1 MTARSPSA
9 EAAHHS
15 KRHDVEA
22 LRALAVVLVLLLHAF
37 PTVLPGG
44 FVGVDVFFVISGF
57 LIITQIV
64 NERAESGRV
73 ALRRFYV
80 RRAWRLLPLAYFV
93 LLVTLVATA
102 AWVPETVWRST
113 AKEAVASGLYVQNW
127 LLVAQSVDYTAAD
140 TGASAVQH
148 YWSLSIEEQFYVAIP
163 LLIVV
168 GTLGVQR
175 SRVRKIAVWG
185 LACITAL
192 SLGFS
197 IGWAPAVDGQA
208 YFSTLTRVWEF
219 GLGGLLGVAGWRLRG
234 AIGSAGVVVGIALIV
249 ASARLIDGVQGFP
262 GAMALIPVG
271 GALLVLAGGTQ
282 ATDFVKKMLGLSV
295 VQRLGGVSYGLY
307 LWHWPVLV
315 ILPFALGQEASAW
328 TSTLALV
335 IAVALAVA
343 SRPFEERLR
352 SLGRRPAGAWKAAVA
367 GGVVGVLSVTFGG
380 YALINQI
387 PSSTDT
393 TKDVTVAQDDLGS
406 CFGAAALVNLDDCKE
421 GSSSKVVPD
430 PSTVSSNNP
439 EERCKEGVGGRE
451 VRTCTFGPEGGTDVA
466 LVGDSHAQRLLPALK
481 SLAEK
486 HNWRLTTY
494 LKGSCPFSA
503 VAPVKYQSSCVEWNA
518 SVMERLKKNRPQYL
532 LSMSSAGLSYQKEA
546 GETDAQAGARGA
558 AEHFKTLEAAGVQ
571 VVPVV
576 DNPQPGFAR
585 IDPPACVLQKGAG
598 ECTFEAKAALRP
610 DSAREAA
617 QLAGDVPVL
626 DLTDLFCRDGQC
638 PSVVGGVLVYRD
650 GQHVIDV
657 YAESMSPYIYQRL
670 VEAEG
675 GLQ

>member
-1 MTARSPSA
+1 MRARLPRA
-9 EAAHHS
+9 KDAHHS

-22 LRALAVVLVLLLHAF
+22 LRALAVVLVVVLHAF
-37 PTVLPGG
+37 PTALPGG

-57 LIITQIV
+57 LIITQLV
-64 NERAESGRV
+64 NERAESGGV

-93 LLVTLVATA
+93 LLATLVATA
-102 AWVPETVWRST
+102 IWVPESVWRST
-113 AKEAVASGLYVQNW
+113 AQEIVASALYVQNW
-127 LLVAQSVDYTAAD
+127 LLVAQSLDYTAAD

-148 YWSLSIEEQFYVAIP
+148 YWSLSIEEQFYVAVP

-175 SRVRKIAVWG
+175 SRVRKIALWG

-197 IGWAPAVDGQA
+197 VGWVPAVDGQA

-219 GLGGLLGVAGWRLRG
+219 GLGGLLGVAGWQLRG
-234 AIGSAGVVVGIALIV
+234 AMGSVAVVVGLAVIV
-249 ASARLIDGVQGFP
+249 ASARLIEGVERFP
-262 GAMALIPVG
+262 GATAVVPVV
-271 GALLVLAGGTQ
+271 GALLVLVGGPH
-282 ATDFVKKMLGLSV
+282 ATDFVKKALGLSAI
-295 VQRLGGVSYGLY
+295 QKLGGMSYGLY
-307 LWHWPVLV
+307 IWHWPVLV
-315 ILPFALGQEASAW
+315 ILPFALGQETSTW

-335 IAVALAVA
+335 IALALAAV

-352 SLGRRPAGAWKAAVA
+352 AVGRRPAGSWKVA
-367 GGVVGVLSVTFGG
+367 LTCGVVGVLGVTAGG
-380 YALINQI
+380 YALVNQI
-387 PSSTDT
+387 PTSTDT

-406 CFGAAALVNLDDCKE
+406 CFGAAALVNYEDCAE
-421 GSSSKVVPD
+421 GPVSKVVPD

-451 VRTCTFGPEGGTDVA
+451 VRTCTFGPEDGTDVA

-481 SLAEK
+481 PLAEK

-494 LKGSCPFSA
+494 LKGSCPFTA
-503 VAPVKYQSSCVEWNA
+503 VAPVKYESSCVEWNA
-518 SVMERLKKNRPQYL
+518 SVMDRLKKNPPQYL
-532 LSMSSAGLSYQKEA
+532 LSMSSAGLSYHKES

-558 AEHFKTLEAAGVQ
+558 AEHFKKLEAAGVQ
-571 VVPVV
+571 VVSVV

-598 ECTFEAKAALRP
+598 ECAFDAKAAIRP

-617 QLAGDVPVL
+617 QLAGDVAVL
-626 DLTDLFCRDGQC
+626 DLTDLFCRAGQC

-657 YAESMSPYIYQRL
+657 YAESMATYIYQRL

-675 GLQ
+675 GLK